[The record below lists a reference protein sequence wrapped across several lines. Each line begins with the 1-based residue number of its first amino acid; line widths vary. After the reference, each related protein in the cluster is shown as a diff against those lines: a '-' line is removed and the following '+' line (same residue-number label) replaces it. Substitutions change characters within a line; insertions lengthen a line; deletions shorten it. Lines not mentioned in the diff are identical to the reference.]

1 MTDHALVTEGAPAPE
16 LVGLHPDE
24 AARRCLERGLEL
36 DIEDGEWVSSYWG
49 HGQPWRVTEQLPRP
63 GQWITSRTIVVRVG
77 LRDRP
82 GGEGVREPRH
92 PLPPDRPLRADGHRD

>member
-1 MTDHALVTEGAPAPE
+1 MTDHALVTEGTLAPD

-36 DIEDGEWVSSYWG
+36 DIEDAEWVSSYWG
-49 HGQPWRVTEQLPRP
+49 HGQPWRVTEQVPIP
-63 GQWITSRTIVVRVG
+63 GQWMTSRTIEERVS

-82 GGEGVREPRH
+82 GGEDVQEPRH
-92 PLPPDRPLRADGHRD
+92 PLPPDRPVRADGHRD